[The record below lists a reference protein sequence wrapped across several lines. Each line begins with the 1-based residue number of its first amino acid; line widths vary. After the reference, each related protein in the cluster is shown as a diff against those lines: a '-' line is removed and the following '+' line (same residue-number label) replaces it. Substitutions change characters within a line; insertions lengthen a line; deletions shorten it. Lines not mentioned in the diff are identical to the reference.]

1 MASDGTKNLIPQN
14 RRTKAEQKKIAIM
27 GGKASGVS
35 RNKRKTLKEE
45 LLLLLSEGDTQKKVS
60 VALIDKCFQGDVSAI
75 KELAILIN
83 ERTEKVT
90 NENVDVPLEEYIAKA
105 EADNDY

>member
-1 MASDGTKNLIPQN
+1 MAKGNLNNLIPFGELTQDEQ
-14 RRTKAEQKKIAIM
+14 RRLAIA
-27 GGKASGVS
+27 GGKASGAS

-60 VALIDKCFQGDVSAI
+60 TALIKKCFQGDVSAI

-90 NENVDVPLEEYIAKA
+90 NENVDVPLEQYIAKTEA
-105 EADNDY
+105 ENDY